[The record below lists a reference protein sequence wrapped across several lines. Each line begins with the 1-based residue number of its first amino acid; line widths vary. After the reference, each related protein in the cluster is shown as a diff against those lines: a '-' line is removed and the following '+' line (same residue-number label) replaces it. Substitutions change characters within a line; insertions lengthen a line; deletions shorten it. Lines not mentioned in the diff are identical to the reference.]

1 MISASGIA
9 IGTAALIIILSV
21 YNGFEDLIRSLYS
34 THECDLLIIPAAGK
48 SFDPG
53 TADFEK
59 VREMVEIRHFCEI
72 VQENLFVK
80 YNQEESVAT
89 IKGVDS
95 VFQSFTGL
103 RNYMS
108 EGEFSLWHGEL
119 PQAVLGRGLAMNLGL
134 RVHFVDP
141 LVLYLPSR
149 TREISLIN
157 PASSLNT
164 EKVFPAGVFSLEKG
178 YDNSFIFVPLSV
190 ARSLTEY
197 ENEVTS
203 VELYL
208 NEEADNEKVRKK
220 IQSIIGDSFIIKT
233 RYEQNETLYKM
244 MTAEKLSIYIILL
257 FVIIIIS
264 ANLFGSLSMLII
276 EKRDDAAVLRSMGA
290 DEKTV
295 RRVFLFEGWMISLL
309 GILAGVI
316 IGVAVCLLQ
325 IRFGLVPMPGNFIV
339 EAYPVVVKFWDIV
352 FTVLGVALIGYFCYP
367 FCRHSSLKKVKKQKI
382 ICNLFNLICI
392 LYM

>member
-352 FTVLGVALIGYFCYP
+352 FTVLGVALIGYFASFLPSQLFKKSEKAKDYMQP
-367 FCRHSSLKKVKKQKI
+367 F
-382 ICNLFNLICI
+382 
-392 LYM
+392 

>member
-34 THECDLLIIPAAGK
+34 THECDLLITPAAGK
-48 SFDPG
+48 SFDPL

-59 VREMVEIRHFCEI
+59 VREMQEIRHFCEI

-108 EGEFSLWHGEL
+108 DGEFTLWHGEI
-119 PQAVLGRGLAMNLGL
+119 PQAVIGRGLAMNLGL

-141 LVLYLPSR
+141 LILYLPSR

-157 PASSLNT
+157 PSASLNT

-208 NEEADNEKVRKK
+208 NEEADIEKVRKK
-220 IQSIIGDSFIIKT
+220 ILGTIGDSFVIKN

-276 EKRDDAAVLRSMGA
+276 EKRDDAAVLSSMGA
-290 DEKTV
+290 DERTV

-325 IRFGLVPMPGNFIV
+325 IRFGIVPMPGNFIV
-339 EAYPVVVKFWDIV
+339 EAYPVVVKVWDIV
-352 FTVLGVALIGYFCYP
+352 FTVLGVAVIGYFASFLPSYL
-367 FCRHSSLKKVKKQKI
+367 FKKSE
-382 ICNLFNLICI
+382 NF
-392 LYM
+392 